1 MTHGM
6 VRDMAHPI
14 AYLRK
19 SKSDDPSREISREVQ
34 EAACRALA
42 EHDGYHG
49 ELELLVDWDRSAD
62 EKVASRRTAY
72 VELTRRIIAG
82 DVSTLYAYSTDRL
95 YRSLATFL
103 RLTEAA
109 KAHDVR
115 IVTTREGV
123 LGGDGS
129 PMAQAFAQLTAVFA
143 EMELNTAKARARGA
157 YEARVARGDWI
168 GRPQYGWLL
177 KKDATGAVVKI
188 PNPDQPLQPVI
199 DAYVRANKR
208 ARTATRI
215 LNDELRIPAPFG
227 GHWDRKSLLRVV
239 TRERPDLLPIAT
251 ATGQR
256 AASADAPARL
266 SKLLKCPC
274 GRLLTPNRHVE
285 TRPGRVAGTKVS
297 YYCAKGMATR
307 AEHPRLY
314 IAESKLMP
322 WVLAEWG
329 RYRESEDNPSMPRR
343 DIAAERA
350 VLAEKRTA
358 VVQMRQDLIIDRE
371 EARRRIHAI
380 DEEDAA
386 LNRSSPLVAWTL
398 VERDG
403 RMVRQI
409 DLNFLAWPERK
420 FNDVIRSI
428 FAYIEL
434 DEEYRP
440 LRAEWH
446 DPSSRYADE

>member
-1 MTHGM
+1 
-6 VRDMAHPI
+6 MAHPI

-82 DVSTLYAYSTDRL
+82 EVSTLYAYSTDRL
-95 YRSLATFL
+95 YHSLNTFL

-129 PMAQAFAQLTAVFA
+129 PMAKAFSQLTAVFA

-177 KKDATGAVVKI
+177 EKDATGAVVKV
-188 PNPDQPLQPVI
+188 PNPDQPLQPII
-199 DAYVRANKR
+199 DAYIRANKR

-227 GHWDRKSLLRVV
+227 GHWDRKSILRII

-256 AASADAPARL
+256 AASAEAPARL

-285 TRPGRVAGTKVS
+285 TRHGRIGGTMVS
-297 YYCAKGMATR
+297 YCCAKGIATR
-307 AEHPRLY
+307 IDHPRVY
-314 IAESKLMP
+314 ISESKLMP
-322 WVLAEWG
+322 WVLAEWA
-329 RYRESEDNPSMPRR
+329 RYREPRDDLPSAPRR
-343 DIAAERA
+343 DIASERA
-350 VLAEKRTA
+350 ALGEKRTA
-358 VVQMRQDLIIDRE
+358 VVQMRQDLLIDRE

-380 DEEDAA
+380 DQEDAA
-386 LNRSSPLVAWTL
+386 LNRSLPLAPWSL
-398 VERDG
+398 NYMDWSER
-403 RMVRQI
+403 
-409 DLNFLAWPERK
+409 E
-420 FNDVIRSI
+420 FNDVMRSI

-434 DEEYRP
+434 DQDYQP
-440 LRAEWH
+440 VRAEWH